1 MRQTKQRAAIL
12 RALQSTDCHPT
23 ADWVYTEVKKDLPRI
38 SLGTVYR
45 LLGALA
51 AEGKVSVL
59 ALGDSAKRY
68 DGQPGP
74 HHHVVCTACGQV
86 NDAPDL
92 VSADARTEIE
102 RWTGYAISYLRLDW
116 YGLCSVCRA
125 SQKETNAQVS
135 L

>member
-1 MRQTKQRAAIL
+1 MRQTRQRTAIL

-45 LLGALA
+45 LLGVLTE
-51 AEGKVSVL
+51 EGMVSVL
-59 ALGDSAKRY
+59 PLGDGAKRY

-74 HHHVVCTACGQV
+74 HHHVVCIECGQL
-86 NDAPDL
+86 NDVPDL
-92 VSADARTEIE
+92 VSSDARTEIE
-102 RWTGYAISYLRLDW
+102 RRTGYAVSYLRLDW

-125 SQKETNAQVS
+125 SLKDTNEQVP
-135 L
+135 